1 MVVSGTRQEL
11 RTLLQA
17 EQEASELHAR
27 ARTDE
32 ERALYAQLRHMLA
45 TGAGELAAKRA
56 RHKERRRSLR
66 AAAVARQQQHPP
78 HPAMPVHAD
87 PQYAMGSSGTLS
99 LPQVLSVLQATYP
112 YQAPSTAV
120 TTSATSPPQPP
131 QQQQQQHREYWS
143 PALLGLLA
151 NPHVEE
157 AQHVA
162 PPQPSSAF
170 LSGGGGTKPPRH
182 AAAAAAAAAAAP
194 PLLNLRRVQTSGS
207 SSADSNAGLL
217 GMTAQT
223 AVRCTSA
230 ASPCPA
236 ASKTAFLS
244 SPPGDAAV
252 AAAVARILPRIA
264 SWDAYFAWFRA
275 AGGSVAALQR
285 EPPEAWPHCDDEDW
299 AAALACAEGRGG
311 DAPGTE
317 LLCCR
322 AAVLLVR
329 CFRGGTGALRHVGGG
344 SDAARRGL
352 KSDAA
357 LWQLLAALAQH
368 VTGSVEH
375 AEALEVV
382 AHLSDDCTDPA
393 DVVHS
398 VLERVLS
405 HPSSFSPSPSP
416 SPAASPQALRK
427 QLSAASLGGSGS
439 GSGMDFMSHSNFRSA
454 RPKALVRKKLQQ
466 RGDAV
471 AGGGGMHG
479 SGLHRRRSG
488 GASPT
493 DSEGFDET
501 WGGVA
506 RRPSGYASVTPRS
519 PDGPAL
525 AAFGSA
531 SGLGVS
537 AGAGGE
543 RLQVGGGAGTG
554 VPGASFTS
562 LLKVMSMSDFD
573 DEFEY

>member
-1 MVVSGTRQEL
+1 MVSGTRQEL
-11 RTLLQA
+11 RTLLLA
-17 EQEASELHAR
+17 EQEAAELHAQ
-27 ARTDE
+27 ASTGE
-32 ERALYAQLRHMLA
+32 ERAQYAQLRRMLA
-45 TGAGELAAKRA
+45 TAAGELAAKRA
-56 RHKERRRSLR
+56 RHKERRRSHR
-66 AAAVARQQQHPP
+66 AAAVAEQQRQQHPP
-78 HPAMPVHAD
+78 LPSVPVHAD
-87 PQYAMGSSGTLS
+87 PQYASGTLN

-112 YQAPSTAV
+112 YQAPSTT
-120 TTSATSPPQPP
+120 TTSATSPQP
-131 QQQQQQHREYWS
+131 QQQPQPQQHMEYWS
-143 PALLGLLA
+143 PALLGLLV

-157 AQHVA
+157 EVTVPAAH
-162 PPQPSSAF
+162 PQPSSAF

-182 AAAAAAAAAAAP
+182 ASAPPPLQPAAASAAP
-194 PLLNLRRVQTSGS
+194 PLLSLRRVQTGGS

-230 ASPCPA
+230 ASLRST
-236 ASKTAFLS
+236 ASKAAFLS
-244 SPPGDAAV
+244 SPPSDAAV
-252 AAAVARILPRIA
+252 AAAVARLLPRIA

-285 EPPEAWPHCDDEDW
+285 EPPEAWPHCGDEDW
-299 AAALACAEGRGG
+299 AAALACAEGRSGNGGG

-357 LWQLLAALAQH
+357 LWRLLAALAQH
-368 VTGSVEH
+368 LTGSVEH

-439 GSGMDFMSHSNFRSA
+439 GSGMDFMSRSNFRSA

-466 RGDAV
+466 RGDA
-471 AGGGGMHG
+471 A
-479 SGLHRRRSG
+479 
-488 GASPT
+488 
-493 DSEGFDET
+493 
-501 WGGVA
+501 
-506 RRPSGYASVTPRS
+506 
-519 PDGPAL
+519 
-525 AAFGSA
+525 
-531 SGLGVS
+531 
-537 AGAGGE
+537 
-543 RLQVGGGAGTG
+543 
-554 VPGASFTS
+554 
-562 LLKVMSMSDFD
+562 
-573 DEFEY
+573 